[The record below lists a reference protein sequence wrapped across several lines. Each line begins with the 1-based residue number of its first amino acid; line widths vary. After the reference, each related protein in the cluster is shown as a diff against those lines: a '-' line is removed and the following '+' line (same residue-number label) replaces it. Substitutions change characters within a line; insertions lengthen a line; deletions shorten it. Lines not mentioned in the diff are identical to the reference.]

1 MNNLTTIA
9 ENTINF
15 RTKFTK
21 IFQEYPDG
29 IMQKVTGIFRDF
41 IAEPSN
47 SKCHEFLW
55 LMTYDPSKA
64 LKSVGLVFDSPSTPN
79 SPLNASATNDI
90 AISENDV
97 MLLRNELRYQRMLI
111 HKDFLTINVLDNCQ
125 KAYQTLEKAAG
136 QIISINVYNNC
147 LEYCRYMNE
156 ESISRL
162 LYLLSSKNE
171 KNYFGGIRSLRF
183 GKKAANIL
191 KPYVKEI
198 LNLYEAL
205 WEQEK
210 IKRKSTT
217 RLEQIVHLFESNF
230 DEMSPSNKD
239 NDNAEVSINEKTS
252 LSDNEDK
259 ACPSTEEVH
268 VKEISP
274 QNIIDDNQIFKN
286 FIKACYNL
294 QKAGYDC
301 TMVLGKIDAISEFF
315 EAFKKLE

>member
-21 IFQEYPDG
+21 IFQEYPDC
-29 IMQKVTGIFRDF
+29 IMQKVTGFFRDF
-41 IAEPSN
+41 IADPSN
-47 SKCHEFLW
+47 SNCHEFLW

-64 LKSVGLVFDSPSTPN
+64 LESVGLVFDSPSTPN

-90 AISENDV
+90 AISEKDV

-111 HKDFLTINVLDNCQ
+111 HKDFLKITVLDSCQ
-125 KAYQTLEKAAG
+125 KEYQTLEKAAG
-136 QIISINVYNNC
+136 QIISIKVYNNC
-147 LEYCRYMNE
+147 LEYCHYMNE

-162 LYLLSSKNE
+162 LYLLSSKDE

-210 IKRKSTT
+210 TIRFSTPNVEDIE
-217 RLEQIVHLFESNF
+217 RWFESDF
-230 DEMSPSNKD
+230 DEMFSPN
-239 NDNAEVSINEKTS
+239 NEETGEVTEKTS
-252 LSDNEDK
+252 LAANEDM

-286 FIKACYNL
+286 FIKACHDL